1 HYLVTSRLSRLM
13 KEFSVDSVSELLR
26 MLRRGSNAALRERV
40 IEAMTTNE
48 TYWFRDVFPFDILK
62 NRIYP
67 ELARRPGNPS
77 VRIWCAACSSGQ
89 EPYSVSMATSEYLQ
103 AHPGALRDVQIL
115 GTDISAAV
123 LKEAKEA
130 TYDALSVARGLSL
143 ERRNRFFIQK
153 GDRWQIKPE
162 VRARASFRE
171 FNLLDNYTALGRF
184 DIVFCRNV
192 LIYFSIESKKV
203 ILQRIAQALNPGGY
217 LFLGASE
224 SMTNYSDAFEMVRCN
239 PGVVY
244 RLKGR

>member
-1 HYLVTSRLSRLM
+1 ARPTRR
-13 KEFSVDSVSELLR
+13 KNP
-26 MLRRGSNAALRERV
+26 ML
-40 IEAMTTNE
+40 
-48 TYWFRDVFPFDILK
+48 
-62 NRIYP
+62 
-67 ELARRPGNPS
+67 
-77 VRIWCAACSSGQ
+77 
-89 EPYSVSMATSEYLQ
+89 
-103 AHPGALRDVQIL
+103 
-115 GTDISAAV
+115 SAAV

-184 DIVFCRNV
+184 DVVFCRNV